1 MIKKKLNQITNDLNN
16 SANSNM
22 HAIELYNCPS
32 QCLSMFRVIDADFE
46 INPNLFEARMYRF
59 AAKDYDI
66 GENKID

>member
-1 MIKKKLNQITNDLNN
+1 
-16 SANSNM
+16 M

-59 AAKDYDI
+59 TAKDYDI